1 MFRNLETKFIKR
13 YWIELRPRAS
23 LLSHNSTGKLEYLRE
38 WKPGFFS
45 FAVFLIMWNPL
56 DIICNHFV
64 FSGSYPLISLEGCQ
78 LTSIQ
83 VFKKTRLI
91 FLRVFDIFLVV
102 KFGCKEMSDLPKG
115 KNNYEV
121 KIWIKKH
128 DLPKARVSD
137 KTINFNFL
145 KVSKITKINCLEL
158 SKVINSNYSF
168 SWLLLFQ
175 KKRERHRHRHRHR
188 QRQRQRQRETERE
201 TERDRERRES
211 KGRSARELFLTSKFA
226 YS

>member
-1 MFRNLETKFIKR
+1 MFSNLETKFIKR
-13 YWIELRPRAS
+13 YWIELRPGAS
-23 LLSHNSTGKLEYLRE
+23 LLSHNSTGKLECLRE

-64 FSGSYPLISLEGCQ
+64 FSGSYPLISLEGCK

-83 VFKKTRLI
+83 VFKRIRLI
-91 FLRVFDIFLVV
+91 ILRVFGIFLVV
-102 KFGCKEMSDLPKG
+102 KFGCKEMSELSKV

-128 DLPKARVSD
+128 DLSRAKVSE

-145 KVSKITKINCLEL
+145 KVGKITKINCLEL
-158 SKVINSNYSF
+158 SKVINS
-168 SWLLLFQ
+168 
-175 KKRERHRHRHRHR
+175 
-188 QRQRQRQRETERE
+188 
-201 TERDRERRES
+201 D
-211 KGRSARELFLTSKFA
+211 
-226 YS
+226 

>member
-91 FLRVFDIFLVV
+91 FLRVFGIFLVV

-128 DLPKARVSD
+128 DFPK
-137 KTINFNFL
+137 
-145 KVSKITKINCLEL
+145 LEL
-158 SKVINSNYSF
+158 VTKQSILTFPK
-168 SWLLLFQ
+168 
-175 KKRERHRHRHRHR
+175 
-188 QRQRQRQRETERE
+188 
-201 TERDRERRES
+201 
-211 KGRSARELFLTSKFA
+211 SAKSLK
-226 YS
+226 